1 MNDYKLLFVGPFLH
15 CPIAKELWTMV
26 LGLFGVH
33 TSQRYAEVGL
43 GYVSFLA
50 GSVWSSSEHSHLEG
64 SATLFDVVS
73 LEGKESRSF
82 EDCEWSILDLKLFF
96 FQSLFDCILA
106 LELFSIYFFIGS
118 VWSL

>member
-1 MNDYKLLFVGPFLH
+1 
-15 CPIAKELWTMV
+15 MV

-50 GSVWSSSEHSHLEG
+50 GSVWSSLEHSHLEG

-82 EDCEWSILDLKLFF
+82 EDCE
-96 FQSLFDCILA
+96 
-106 LELFSIYFFIGS
+106 
-118 VWSL
+118 

>member
-1 MNDYKLLFVGPFLH
+1 
-15 CPIAKELWTMV
+15 MV

-64 SATLFDVVS
+64 SAALFNVAFSEERNLEVS
-73 LEGKESRSF
+73 RIVNDLFLILSYFSF
-82 EDCEWSILDLKLFF
+82 NLCLIVF
-96 FQSLFDCILA
+96 
-106 LELFSIYFFIGS
+106 
-118 VWSL
+118 